1 MDIFLPILGLLMI
14 MALVVGAT
22 IKINTLL
29 IGKSLTNILLIIA
42 SILSMFMIILLP
54 IHYFDGTLTWGIFFS
69 ILLIIAI
76 FFLIAHSVPK
86 LPIVSLLEEIHE
98 LNEKQYIEGEGNEI
112 YLFHTP
118 NIMYYPKKILRFLRG
133 DF

>member
-29 IGKSLTNILLIIA
+29 ISKSLTKILLIIA

-54 IHYFDGTLTWGIFFS
+54 IHYFEGTLTWGIFLSF
-69 ILLIIAI
+69 LLI
-76 FFLIAHSVPK
+76 SK
-86 LPIVSLLEEIHE
+86 LKSAKNEESYK
-98 LNEKQYIEGEGNEI
+98 NFQKEKKQI
-112 YLFHTP
+112 
-118 NIMYYPKKILRFLRG
+118 
-133 DF
+133 

>member
-1 MDIFLPILGLLMI
+1 MDIVLPILGLLMI

-29 IGKSLTNILLIIA
+29 ISKSLTKILLIIA

-69 ILLIIAI
+69 ILFIIAI
-76 FFLIAHSVPK
+76 FFLIAHSIPK
-86 LPIVSLLEEIHE
+86 LPIVSYRREIHLSNLDDAE
-98 LNEKQYIEGEGNEI
+98 EQEQEEVA
-112 YLFHTP
+112 
-118 NIMYYPKKILRFLRG
+118 
-133 DF
+133 

>member
-69 ILLIIAI
+69 ILFIIAI
-76 FFLIAHSVPK
+76 FFLIAHSIPK
-86 LPIVSLLEEIHE
+86 LPIVSYLREIHLSNLEDIKQQELEEA
-98 LNEKQYIEGEGNEI
+98 
-112 YLFHTP
+112 
-118 NIMYYPKKILRFLRG
+118 R
-133 DF
+133 

>member
-1 MDIFLPILGLLMI
+1 MDIVLPILGLLMI

-22 IKINTLL
+22 FGINTLL

-42 SILSMFMIILLP
+42 SILSMFMIIILP
-54 IHYFDGTLTWGIFFS
+54 IHYFVGTLTWGIFFS

-86 LPIVSLLEEIHE
+86 LPIVSYLREIHLSNLEDAEEQE
-98 LNEKQYIEGEGNEI
+98 LQEAE
-112 YLFHTP
+112 
-118 NIMYYPKKILRFLRG
+118 
-133 DF
+133 

>member
-29 IGKSLTNILLIIA
+29 IRKSLTKILLIIA

-54 IHYFDGTLTWGIFFS
+54 IHYFEGTLTWGIFFS
-69 ILLIIAI
+69 MLLITVI
-76 FFLIAHSVPK
+76 FFLIAHFVPK
-86 LPIVSLLEEIHE
+86 LPIVSYLREIHLSNLE
-98 LNEKQYIEGEGNEI
+98 DAEEQA
-112 YLFHTP
+112 
-118 NIMYYPKKILRFLRG
+118 LREAE
-133 DF
+133 

>member
-29 IGKSLTNILLIIA
+29 ISKSLTKILLIIA

-54 IHYFDGTLTWGIFFS
+54 IHYFVGTLTWGVFFS
-69 ILLIIAI
+69 MFLVIAI
-76 FFLIAHSVPK
+76 LFLMAYSVPK
-86 LPIVSLLEEIHE
+86 LPIVSFLREIH
-98 LNEKQYIEGEGNEI
+98 LSNLKDAEKQA
-112 YLFHTP
+112 
-118 NIMYYPKKILRFLRG
+118 LREAE
-133 DF
+133 

>member
-1 MDIFLPILGLLMI
+1 MI

-54 IHYFDGTLTWGIFFS
+54 IHYLDGTLTWGVFFLM
-69 ILLIIAI
+69 LLVIAI
-76 FFLIAHSVPK
+76 FFLIAHLFPK
-86 LPIVSLLEEIHE
+86 LPIVSYLREIHLSNLE
-98 LNEKQYIEGEGNEI
+98 DAEEQQ
-112 YLFHTP
+112 
-118 NIMYYPKKILRFLRG
+118 LREAE
-133 DF
+133 

>member
-29 IGKSLTNILLIIA
+29 ISKSLTNILLIIA
-42 SILSMFMIILLP
+42 SILSMFMIIILP
-54 IHYFDGTLTWGIFFS
+54 IHYFVGTLTWGIFFS

-76 FFLIAHSVPK
+76 FFLIAHFVPK
-86 LPIVSLLEEIHE
+86 LPIVSYLREIHLSNLEDAEEQE
-98 LNEKQYIEGEGNEI
+98 LQEAE
-112 YLFHTP
+112 
-118 NIMYYPKKILRFLRG
+118 
-133 DF
+133 